1 MTILVTGFTGNV
13 GLAVGHAMMKRHIPF
28 RAAVI
33 DPAAASEKFGNAF
46 HYRHL
51 DYADISTFSQA
62 LKGVDQ
68 LFLMYPSQVSTRQF
82 HLFLRYLRFTS
93 VRHIVYLSFKDVP
106 VFPLTPH
113 HAIEKIIQ
121 ETGIRFTIIR
131 PGYYMQN
138 LNLFMRDDI
147 RFHEQIVTPAGLG
160 KTSMIDIRDIATFVI
175 HCLEHPAPHF
185 NRVYTLHGEEVFGF
199 HEIASLMT
207 LLLGKTIRYTNPSIP
222 FFQMK
227 MVQKGYP
234 KSYVNEVIILHLPI
248 SLGLTKRTNRQFREV
263 TGTEPIP
270 LSQYILDYQA
280 HWEKH

>member
-1 MTILVTGFTGNV
+1 
-13 GLAVGHAMMKRHIPF
+13 
-28 RAAVI
+28 
-33 DPAAASEKFGNAF
+33 
-46 HYRHL
+46 
-51 DYADISTFSQA
+51 
-62 LKGVDQ
+62 
-68 LFLMYPSQVSTRQF
+68 
-82 HLFLRYLRFTS
+82 
-93 VRHIVYLSFKDVP
+93 
-106 VFPLTPH
+106 
-113 HAIEKIIQ
+113 
-121 ETGIRFTIIR
+121 
-131 PGYYMQN
+131 MQN

-234 KSYVNEVIILHLPI
+234 KSYVNEVIMLHLPI
-248 SLGLTKRTNRQFREV
+248 SLGLTKRTNHQFREV
-263 TGTEPIP
+263 TGTAPIS
-270 LSQYILDYQA
+270 LHQYIMDYQA
-280 HWEKH
+280 HWDND